1 MQILLVLL
9 RCLRVS
15 QIAVLVI
22 HQTLHIVPAVILMKL
37 TINSPKIHVALLV
50 NQHNTS
56 SLIAACFIV
65 WPVLANV

>member
-9 RCLRVS
+9 RYLRVS

-56 SLIAACFIV
+56 LRIAACFIV
-65 WPVLANV
+65 